1 MIGQDSRLKRMQ
13 MNAIY
18 FKRQDI
24 LKHQQELQRTF
35 FSILFVLCLHFWL
48 EAGSSLGKASRIS
61 RACSSSPFRAFYFEA
76 KVWLQ
81 GSDLIQKCSLLNI
94 E

>member
-35 FSILFVLCLHFWL
+35 FFDT
-48 EAGSSLGKASRIS
+48 
-61 RACSSSPFRAFYFEA
+61 FRLMFA
-76 KVWLQ
+76 
-81 GSDLIQKCSLLNI
+81 LLA
-94 E
+94 